1 MNKNWKK
8 RLSLYFEIGLVSAIW
23 FATMVGIG
31 LGFRRV
37 APSFFESWAGG
48 VLLFAL
54 AVLPYLVVSSLVW
67 GVPLGAMGA
76 KSERAATVSDLAKEG
91 QVIP

>member
-1 MNKNWKK
+1 MNKDWKE
-8 RLSLYFEIGLVSAIW
+8 RLRLYVEIAVVSAVW
-23 FATMVGIG
+23 FAIMVGVG
-31 LGFRRV
+31 LGFRSV
-37 APSFFESWAGG
+37 AQSFFDSWAGG

-76 KSERAATVSDLAKEG
+76 KAERANIEKLKKQAEEIK
-91 QVIP
+91 